1 MKRTIAAILSAAM
14 LVTAAVA
21 AEAPSSWAKSAV
33 DTARNAGIVPEQVDQ
48 AYTQSITRADFCAL
62 AAAVYRTWEKSGNVK
77 SVDKAV
83 VSFSDTKDEDVLL
96 CASLGV
102 VNGVGNGKFAPQQQ
116 LTRQQAASML
126 HRLGNL
132 RKNAKDSVKERMPHV
147 FADGADIQAWARS
160 DVYWAYN
167 SGVMNGVSGNRF
179 APNNSYTREQSIAT
193 MLRLYDT
200 KYAEVPSKTAAKY
213 TVVVDSDDGFNV
225 QMHLEDA
232 KGNKLLTNYKKYNGE
247 FTAITVFGEWVYL
260 YREDSREYTV
270 YNMKTGETLEN
281 YALATVNG
289 EQVGWAIPMNIDSIT
304 YGKDYM
310 IFTDGTKATQTYDHL
325 TNFKDGKAVVNV
337 DGKTIRAIDTTGKT
351 LWSMNFAFDRSKMEI
366 RDGAGDRFT
375 VWGNNSA
382 AIIAGGK
389 RIASSSGGLYLNQYS
404 DTYIYSENTGYY
416 ALYNF
421 KGKKLTKTYQNAFDE
436 VGQNIYSRWI
446 NDKEYEYI
454 RCDADGTNKVLFR
467 VKCPNGRPGALTTDG
482 AGVYALRTDEHT
494 VTCFDRFGA
503 TLGTIKIEDTIDI
516 YYRLSFENGCL
527 RVVDSYPNGK
537 TDAVNA
543 LYLPTGEQIS

>member
-14 LVTAAVA
+14 LVTAAAA

-48 AYTQSITRADFCAL
+48 SYTQSITRADFCAL

-179 APNNSYTREQSIAT
+179 APNNSYTHEQSIAT

-281 YALATVNG
+281 YALATVDG
-289 EQVGWAIPMNIDSIT
+289 EQAGWAIPMNIDSIT

-310 IFTDGTKATQTYDHL
+310 IFTDGTKANQTYDHL
-325 TNFKDGKAVVNV
+325 TVFKDGKAVVRV
-337 DGKTIRAIDTTGKT
+337 DSKTIAAIDITGKT
-351 LWSMNFAFDRSKMEI
+351 LWSMDFAFDHSKMAVEI
-366 RDGAGDRFT
+366 LLSGDGKGDRFVVVNRDGSSYT
-375 VWGNNSA
+375 
-382 AIIAGGK
+382 IIAGGK
-389 RIASSSGGLYLNQYS
+389 RIASSSRALQLNQYS
-404 DTYIYSENTGYY
+404 DTYIAAESTGYY

-436 VGQNIYSRWI
+436 VGQNIYSHWI

-467 VKCPNGRPGALTTDG
+467 VKCQNGRPGALPTDG

-494 VTCFDRFGA
+494 VTCFDRFGT
-503 TLGTIKIEDTIDI
+503 TLGTIKQDGEITMEPT
-516 YYRLSFENGCL
+516 FENGCV
-527 RVVDSYPNGK
+527 RVMDK
-537 TDAVNA
+537 
-543 LYLPTGEQIS
+543 LYLPTGEEI

>member
-1 MKRTIAAILSAAM
+1 M
-14 LVTAAVA
+14 LVTAAAA

-77 SVDKAV
+77 SVDKAT

-132 RKNAKDSVKERMPHV
+132 RKNAKDSVKDRMPHV

-179 APNNSYTREQSIAT
+179 APNNSYTHEQSIAT

-200 KYAEVPSKTAAKY
+200 KYAEVPSKAVAKY

-281 YALATVNG
+281 YALATVDG

-325 TNFKDGKAVVNV
+325 TAFKDGKAVVRV
-337 DGKTIRAIDTTGKT
+337 DSKTIRAIDTAGKT
-351 LWSMNFAFDRSKMEI
+351 VWSMNFALDHKKMYLSDNI
-366 RDGAGDRFT
+366 GDRFVAT
-375 VWGNNSA
+375 TDNDTSYT
-382 AIIAGGK
+382 IIAGGK

-404 DTYIYSENTGYY
+404 DTYIAAESTGYY

-421 KGKKLTKTYQNAFDE
+421 NGKKLTKTYQNAFDE

-467 VKCPNGRPGALTTDG
+467 VKPILNGGRPGLLATDG
-482 AGVYALRTDEHT
+482 AGVYALPTDEHT
-494 VTCFDRFGA
+494 ITCFDRFGA

>member
-14 LVTAAVA
+14 LVTAAAA

-48 AYTQSITRADFCAL
+48 SYTQSITRADFCAL

-83 VSFSDTKDEDVLL
+83 VSFSDTKDEVLL

-179 APNNSYTREQSIAT
+179 APNNSYTHEQSIAT

-281 YALATVNG
+281 YALATVDG
-289 EQVGWAIPMNIDSIT
+289 EQAGWAIPMNIDSIT

-310 IFTDGTKATQTYDHL
+310 IFTDGTKANQTYDHL
-325 TNFKDGKAVVNV
+325 TVFKDGKAVVRV
-337 DGKTIRAIDTTGKT
+337 DSKTIRAIDTAGKT
-351 LWSMNFAFDRSKMEI
+351 VWSMNFALDHKKMYI
-366 RDGAGDRFT
+366 SDNIGDRFVAT
-375 VWGNNSA
+375 MDDNTSYT
-382 AIIAGGK
+382 IIAGGK
-389 RIASSSGGLYLNQYS
+389 RIASSSHALDVSQYS
-404 DTYIYSENTGYY
+404 DTYIAAESTGYY

-421 KGKKLTKTYQNAFDE
+421 KGKKLTKTYQNAFNE

-446 NDKEYEYI
+446 SNTEYEYI

-467 VKCPNGRPGALTTDG
+467 VKCPNGRPGTLPTDG

-494 VTCFDRFGA
+494 ITCFDRFGT
-503 TLGTIKIEDTIDI
+503 TLGTIKQDGEITMEPT
-516 YYRLSFENGCL
+516 FENGCV
-527 RVVDSYPNGK
+527 RVMDK
-537 TDAVNA
+537 
-543 LYLPTGEQIS
+543 LYLPTGEEI

>member
-14 LVTAAVA
+14 LVTAAAA

-77 SVDKAV
+77 SVDKAT

-132 RKNAKDSVKERMPHV
+132 RKNAKDNVKDRMPHV
-147 FADGADIQAWARS
+147 FADGADIQSWARN
-160 DVYWAYN
+160 DVYWVYN
-167 SGVMNGVSGNRF
+167 QGVMNGVSGNRF

-200 KYAEVPSKTAAKY
+200 KYAVKDDSTSSTGSKYYINRA
-213 TVVVDSDDGFNV
+213 VVGPGVSQV
-225 QMHLEDA
+225 YLEDT
-232 KGNKLLTNYKKYNGE
+232 KGNRLLTDYKDTKGE
-247 FTAITVFGEWVYL
+247 FYDIELFGEWVTL
-260 YREDSREYTV
+260 RKTV
-270 YNMKTGETLEN
+270 DYQHDVHNMKTGETLEN
-281 YALATVNG
+281 YAVTGTDG
-289 EQVGWAIPMNIDSIT
+289 EQAGWLRPSPENGGT
-304 YGKDYM
+304 VYGKDRIIYA
-310 IFTDGTKATQTYDHL
+310 DGTSSTQTYDAL
-325 TNFKDGKAVVNV
+325 TDFKDGKAVVRV
-337 DGKTIRAIDTTGKT
+337 DSKTIAAIDITGKT
-351 LWSMNFAFDRSKMEI
+351 LWSMDFAFDHSKMAVEI
-366 RDGAGDRFT
+366 LLSGDGKGDRFVVVNRDGSSYT
-375 VWGNNSA
+375 
-382 AIIAGGK
+382 IIAGGK
-389 RIASSSGGLYLNQYS
+389 RIASSSRALQLNQYS
-404 DTYIYSENTGYY
+404 DTYIAAESTGYY

-436 VGQNIYSRWI
+436 VGQNIYSHWLS
-446 NDKEYEYI
+446 NTEYEYI

-467 VKCPNGRPGALTTDG
+467 VKPILNGGRPGLLATDG

-494 VTCFDRFGA
+494 VTCFDRFGT
-503 TLGTIKIEDTIDI
+503 TLGTIKQDGEITMEPT
-516 YYRLSFENGCL
+516 FENGCV
-527 RVVDSYPNGK
+527 RVMDK
-537 TDAVNA
+537 
-543 LYLPTGEQIS
+543 LYLPTGEEI